1 MAVSLRR
8 SSFEAYFLSFFINPL
23 AKMAG
28 AVRFSS
34 SRETL
39 DTKRTTQHT
48 DRHRHRHTQHSK
60 PRFGASLCVLKT
72 RHTLLSGGENVSCCV
87 VWRVRFSRSLGESHI
102 HRHIQT
108 ACHTITTRGLG
119 LTQAV
124 ATRAKWWRALPTEK
138 KNKRRP
144 TRVIYRSKLKTIL
157 FKWFFPFYFSN
168 IC

>member
-48 DRHRHRHTQHSK
+48 DRHRHTHTALEAKIWSVVVCFKNKTHTFEWWRECFLLCCLTS
-60 PRFGASLCVLKT
+60 SLLPIA
-72 RHTLLSGGENVSCCV
+72 R
-87 VWRVRFSRSLGESHI
+87 WESHS
-102 HRHIQT
+102 QT
-108 ACHTITTRGLG
+108 YTNSVSHHHHSRTRTDSGSSHSG
-119 LTQAV
+119 QMV
-124 ATRAKWWRALPTEK
+124 ARTPNGK